1 MKLLSFDI
9 ELYDDLPDG
18 DNIDFSKIRPSV
30 AAYCLDDLVVKYF
43 DNAPGPMGKETA
55 QKLVLEMM
63 DNYKKGIIPLTHNGL
78 SFDFKVLAYAS
89 DMFEECAFLALNH
102 YDSMFVVTCVK
113 GYFLGLD
120 TLLTGMGVESKLHTV
135 TLNDGTIVS
144 GFSGKQA
151 PKFWRDGEINTVR
164 YYLGGDVI
172 QPMKMAWEIE
182 NQNKFF
188 WFSKTGKPQ
197 SIYTNLIPVKECFKL
212 PLPDVSWMNNPP
224 RRLDFI
230 TWMPLKVVEKEL
242 NYDYDDSIFVR

>member
-1 MKLLSFDI
+1 VKLLSFDI
-9 ELYDDLPDG
+9 ELYDDLEG
-18 DNIDFSKIRPSV
+18 DNPDFSKIRPSI
-30 AAYCLDDLVVKYF
+30 AAYCLDDLAVKYF
-43 DNAPGPMGKETA
+43 DSAPGPMSKEVA

-78 SFDFKVLAYAS
+78 SFDFKVLAYVS

-102 YDSMFVVTCVK
+102 FDSMFLITCTK

-120 TLLTGMGVESKLHTV
+120 TLLKGMGVESKLHTV
-135 TLNDGTIVS
+135 TLNDGSIVNN
-144 GFSGKQA
+144 FSGKQA

-182 NQNKFF
+182 KQNKMF

-197 SIYTNLIPVKECFKL
+197 TLYTKLIPVKECFKISK
-212 PLPDVSWMNNPP
+212 PDVSWMSNPP
-224 RRLDFI
+224 SRTDFI
-230 TWMPLKVVEKEL
+230 TWMPPQVIEKEL
-242 NYDYDDSIFVR
+242 NCNYADMMAL